1 MGVLPGPPS
10 ARSSMSQRRKTGV
23 NPHSLPES
31 FAEETDT
38 AHDPAWASHLPRCPW
53 PGGLTPYAGV
63 AVGGEHRASDSGTQ
77 GAQ

>member
-1 MGVLPGPPS
+1 
-10 ARSSMSQRRKTGV
+10 MSQRRKTGV

-63 AVGGEHRASDSGTQ
+63 AVGGESIGPLTAEPKGLSEKGI
-77 GAQ
+77 